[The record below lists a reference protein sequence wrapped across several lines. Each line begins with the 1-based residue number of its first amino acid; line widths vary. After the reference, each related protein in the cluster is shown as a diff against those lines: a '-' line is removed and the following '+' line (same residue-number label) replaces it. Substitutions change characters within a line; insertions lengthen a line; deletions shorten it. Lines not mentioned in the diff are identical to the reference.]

1 MVQTL
6 LIILGVILL
15 VAFLLVVYG
24 IKIYN
29 QLVRLRTLVEEA
41 WSGID
46 IHLKKRHDLIPNLVE
61 TVKGYATHERETLEG
76 VVSARAKA
84 VSATDIKSAQEAENN
99 LNSALGRLLAIV
111 ERYPDLKAN
120 QNFLKLQDDLSLIE
134 SDIEKARRYYN
145 GAVRELN
152 ILISTFPS
160 NMIAR
165 MFNFSQKSF
174 FELDN
179 EAEREVPQVKF

>member
-1 MVQTL
+1 MGQTL
-6 LIILGVILL
+6 LIILGSILL
-15 VAFLLVVYG
+15 IAILILVYG

-46 IHLKKRHDLIPNLVE
+46 IQLKKRHDLIPNLVE
-61 TVKGYATHERETLEG
+61 TIKGYASHERETLEG
-76 VVSARAKA
+76 VINAHAKA
-84 VSATDIKSAQEAENN
+84 VGATDIKSSQEAENN

-120 QNFLKLQDDLSLIE
+120 QNFMKLQDDLSLIE

-160 NMIAR
+160 NIIAG
-165 MFNFSQKSF
+165 MFNFTPKMF

-179 EAEREVPQVKF
+179 EAERKVPEVKF